1 MTNHS
6 SWLPAAQEITIPMVN
21 PGGESTMLGHWR
33 IVLRQ
38 AEEAARAG
46 RFADAYALASRPDV
60 ADHHHAVQFR
70 SRLAL
75 DLIARA
81 TRRGAVDDL
90 AGAVEDLDLAERI
103 GAPPDS
109 LAAARLNLADR
120 VAEDVRVDLDAGDPV
135 RVLERIEELA
145 RHKIGGPSLRR
156 AREIADAWQSALA
169 EGRRGEFGRA
179 QEQLDRAERL
189 AAGAGAIAA
198 QQAVAAAKTDLETR
212 QRGAASKVEALY
224 AALSEGKWPQ
234 ILSAA
239 EAVLVCVPEHPAARQ
254 ARSRAWQQIAAIGP
268 GAAAQSPQRGA
279 RAAQGAAMGED
290 SNSVRESAEPG
301 GSTEPDGIV
310 WLTAAAK
317 HEGVSP
323 SLGAGGSTP
332 AAGFS
337 PRPSV
342 LPRVPMQPRPLARV
356 DAAGPKG
363 RFLLWVDAVGGY
375 LVCLDDQVVLGR
387 AGPDSHADVPL
398 MGDLSRNH
406 ASLIRNGESYLLRAH
421 HPSFVNGKPVADEAV
436 LRDGDVIRL
445 GSTVELEFRQ
455 PSPVSATARLSI
467 LSRHRLPLAV
477 DGVLLMAETCIVS
490 SALQA
495 HIPAPAL
502 SNPVVL
508 YRQAGVLWCRA
519 AGAFDVDGRTCASR
533 APLTLQSSVLGDGF
547 SFSLEPLGT
556 QPV

>member
-1 MTNHS
+1 
-6 SWLPAAQEITIPMVN
+6 MVN
-21 PGGESTMLGHWR
+21 PGGESTMLGQWR

-38 AEEAARAG
+38 AEEAARLG
-46 RFADAYALASRPDV
+46 RYEEAYALAARPGV

-81 TRRGAVDDL
+81 TRRGGLDDL
-90 AGAVEDLDLAERI
+90 SGAIEDLDLAERI

-120 VAEDVRVDLDAGDPV
+120 IAEEVRVDLDAGEPV
-135 RVLERIEELA
+135 RVLERVEELA
-145 RHKIGGPSLRR
+145 RHKIGGPALRR
-156 AREIADAWQSALA
+156 AREIAEAWQNGLA

-179 QEQLDRAERL
+179 QEQLDRADRL

-198 QQAVAAAKTDLETR
+198 QQAVTAAKIELENR
-212 QRGAASKVEALY
+212 QKGASPKVEALY
-224 AALSEGKWPQ
+224 AALSEGEWPQ

-239 EAVLVCVPEHPAARQ
+239 EAVLISVPEHPAARQ

-268 GAAAQSPQRGA
+268 AAARWPHRAA
-279 RAAQGAAMGED
+279 RATQAPAVIGPEADGEPAQPAA
-290 SNSVRESAEPG
+290 
-301 GSTEPDGIV
+301 TEVDGIV
-310 WLTAAAK
+310 WLNGSSN
-317 HEGVSP
+317 HEGSP
-323 SLGAGGSTP
+323 THRVPDADKNGPAGAASAQPRGPHRMFGP
-332 AAGFS
+332 
-337 PRPSV
+337 PRPV
-342 LPRVPMQPRPLARV
+342 ARV
-356 DAAGPKG
+356 ETAGPKG

-375 LVCLDDQVVLGR
+375 LVCLDDRIVLGR
-387 AGPDSHADVPL
+387 AGPDSHADIPL

-406 ASLIRNGESYLLRAH
+406 ATLLRNGEGYLLQAH
-421 HPSFVNGKPVADEAV
+421 HASFINGKPVVDQAV
-436 LRDGDVIRL
+436 LHDGDVIRL

-467 LSRHRLPLAV
+467 VSRHRLPLAV
-477 DGVLLMAETCIVS
+477 DGVLLMAETCIVGGE
-490 SALQA
+490 LQA

-502 SNPVVL
+502 KNSVVL

-519 AGAFDVDGRTCASR
+519 IGAFDIDGRTCASR

-547 SFSLEPLGT
+547 SFSLEPLGN
-556 QPV
+556 QSV

>member
-1 MTNHS
+1 MDRNES
-6 SWLPAAQEITIPMVN
+6 EIPMVN
-21 PGGESTMLGHWR
+21 PGGDSTMLGHWR

-38 AEEAARAG
+38 AEEAARVG
-46 RFADAYALASRPDV
+46 RFDEAYALATRPDV

-90 AGAVEDLDLAERI
+90 AGAIEDLNLAERI

-120 VAEDVRVDLDAGDPV
+120 VADEVRIDLDAGEPV
-135 RVLERIEELA
+135 RALERIEDLA
-145 RHKIGGPSLRR
+145 RHKISGPSLRR
-156 AREIADAWQSALA
+156 TREIAEAWQSALA

-198 QQAVAAAKTDLETR
+198 QQAVAAAKSELDDR
-212 QRGAASKVEALY
+212 QKAVAPKVEALY
-224 AALSEGKWPQ
+224 TALSAGEWPQ
-234 ILSAA
+234 ILTAA
-239 EAVLVCVPEHPAARQ
+239 EAVLASVPEHPAARQ
-254 ARSRAWQQIAAIGP
+254 ARSRAWQQIAAISP
-268 GAAAQSPQRGA
+268 GAAAQWPQRGA
-279 RAAQGAAMGED
+279 RTAQVAVAPGAGPGSD
-290 SNSVRESAEPG
+290 REPAEAG
-301 GSTEPDGIV
+301 GRAESEGIV
-310 WLTAAAK
+310 WLNTAANQD
-317 HEGVSP
+317 
-323 SLGAGGSTP
+323 GANAGSVGNAP
-332 AAGFS
+332 APGLFQRQGEPARVAV
-337 PRPSV
+337 PR
-342 LPRVPMQPRPLARV
+342 RPLARV
-356 DAAGPKG
+356 EASGPKG

-375 LVCLDDQVVLGR
+375 LVCLDDRIVLGR
-387 AGPDSHADVPL
+387 AGPDSRADVPL

-406 ASLIRNGESYLLRAH
+406 ATLLRNGEGYLLQAH
-421 HPSFVNGKPVADEAV
+421 HASFVNGKPVADQV
-436 LRDGDVIRL
+436 ILHDGDVIRL

-477 DGVLLMAETCIVS
+477 DGVLLMAETCIVG
-490 SALQA
+490 AAGQA
-495 HIPAPAL
+495 HIPAPAIAQ
-502 SNPVVL
+502 PVVL
-508 YRQAGVLWCRA
+508 YRQAGMLWCRA

-547 SFSLEPLGT
+547 SFSLEPLGN

>member
-1 MTNHS
+1 
-6 SWLPAAQEITIPMVN
+6 MVN

-46 RFADAYALASRPDV
+46 RFEEAYALANRPDV
-60 ADHHHAVQFR
+60 TDHHHAVQFR

-90 AGAVEDLDLAERI
+90 AGAIEDLNLAERI

-120 VAEDVRVDLDAGDPV
+120 VADEVRVDLDAGEPD
-135 RVLERIEELA
+135 RTLERIEELA

-156 AREIADAWQSALA
+156 TREVAEAWQSALA
-169 EGRRGEFGRA
+169 EARRGEFGRA
-179 QEQLDRAERL
+179 HEQLDRAERL
-189 AAGAGAIAA
+189 AAGAGAIGA
-198 QQAVAAAKTDLETR
+198 QQALALAKTELENR
-212 QRGAASKVEALY
+212 QKGASPKVEALY
-224 AALSEGKWPQ
+224 MALSEGKWPQ
-234 ILSAA
+234 ILAAA
-239 EAVLVCVPEHPAARQ
+239 EAVLVSVPEHPAARQ
-254 ARSRAWQQIAAIGP
+254 ARTRAWQQIAAIGP
-268 GAAAQSPQRGA
+268 GTAAQWPQRGA
-279 RAAQGAAMGED
+279 RVPQSAPGVGEPCD
-290 SNSVRESAEPG
+290 RETAETGHGAEPEG
-301 GSTEPDGIV
+301 IIWLSAATKQGVGSAPLDQSENAPA
-310 WLTAAAK
+310 TAR
-317 HEGVSP
+317 SP
-323 SLGAGGSTP
+323 RSAVVHRISTP
-332 AAGFS
+332 A
-337 PRPSV
+337 
-342 LPRVPMQPRPLARV
+342 RVPARV
-356 DAAGPKG
+356 ETIGPKG

-375 LVCLDDQVVLGR
+375 LVCLDDRIVLGR

-406 ASLIRNGESYLLRAH
+406 ATLLRNGEGYLLQAH
-421 HPSFVNGKPVADEAV
+421 HASFVNGKPVVDQAV
-436 LRDGDVIRL
+436 LHDGDVIRL

-477 DGVLLMAETCIVS
+477 DGVLLMAETCIVGE
-490 SALQA
+490 ALQA

-502 SNPVVL
+502 KSPVVL
-508 YRQAGVLWCRA
+508 YRQAGALWCRA
-519 AGAFDVDGRTCASR
+519 VGAFDVDGRTCASR

-547 SFSLEPLGT
+547 SFSLEPLGN